1 MAYPNRKFEDDE
13 VFLLKRLNKGL
24 ILDLVKNTK
33 ATTYQGISDRDGAV
47 ILNCADEET
56 AEWLKTI
63 ELSFKE
69 VLQLRPLEVDELPK
83 THRVF
88 VHMEDPEMTTKEA
101 LELID
106 KQNKNL
112 ASHEWFVMRARV
124 RTPPGRWRH

>member
-56 AEWLKTI
+56 AE
-63 ELSFKE
+63 
-69 VLQLRPLEVDELPK
+69 
-83 THRVF
+83 
-88 VHMEDPEMTTKEA
+88 
-101 LELID
+101 
-106 KQNKNL
+106 
-112 ASHEWFVMRARV
+112 
-124 RTPPGRWRH
+124 